1 MAASRASTPRYHFL
15 TIVAF
20 TLIAL
25 GLMRAVLLVVHEPVL
40 GYGDHGDM
48 HRTADCVGLE
58 PMERPSADLP
68 RPAAEYHA
76 AGIDW
81 PGCYPGSAVLL
92 AAPMALASRVAFLAS
107 DDADVIVPVRAFGI
121 FNLAI
126 FALVAV
132 ITARALRANP

>member
-1 MAASRASTPRYHFL
+1 MAAALASAPRYHFL

-58 PMERPSADLP
+58 PMERPSAGLP
-68 RPAAEYHA
+68 R
-76 AGIDW
+76 
-81 PGCYPGSAVLL
+81 SAVPPRRHRLARLL
-92 AAPMALASRVAFLAS
+92 SRLRGAARRADGHRLPHRVPRERRRGRDRSR
-107 DDADVIVPVRAFGI
+107 
-121 FNLAI
+121 
-126 FALVAV
+126 
-132 ITARALRANP
+132 AR